1 MSTVGLTNI
10 SAHSGSMDQD
20 QTSLQPEYARGSS
33 LFGTAYVYGT
43 SDFSPQDLVTLD
55 DFVHVHTAWKWNA
68 IELGL
73 LDLMGSAA
81 AVGRI
86 ESMTAA
92 DFAAAIRKADSV
104 DRLTRL
110 SKSDEQLPYYIALQN
125 FALEFGPYALRIH
138 PPGPDH
144 VAELIAIAGLGE
156 HAAFFSRCNA
166 DEYREAI
173 LAYFDRES
181 DPKKFQDIQIRIQQ
195 RWAAVDAEAER
206 ENQRLQEE
214 MRKLMN

>member
-68 IELGL
+68 IELGM
-73 LDLMGSAA
+73 LDLGRELV
-81 AVGRI
+81 VGRI

-92 DFAAAIRKADSV
+92 DFAAAIRKADSL

-173 LAYFDRES
+173 LAYHDRES
-181 DPKKFQDIQIRIQQ
+181 DPKFQDIQIRIQQ
-195 RWAAVDAEAER
+195 RWAVVDAEAER
-206 ENQRLQEE
+206 ESQRLHEE
-214 MRKLMN
+214 AQKYMN